1 MGNDIRTPPAIDLI
15 REKRIDGALS
25 VPRFYEAGDHML
37 GLGKSFSPHNITIR
51 PDIDALKVTQPDTQQ
66 KVGGEFSFD
75 VEVLEESSARSWDK
89 AFDLKVSA
97 RYLKSKVQASY
108 SNREELDLSHRSLTI
123 AIKAIGLFGRR
134 YIKIDSLSEEAKRVL
149 DEEKMSFVAKFGS
162 HYIQAVDVGGFVAAY
177 LTLENVSEESKRQI
191 KKAASLGLGF
201 GSFGASVSSAFSDV
215 VQKAMKKTRA
225 TIDVRTLHTAPP
237 VEIINALSG
246 PVGENDLLQSKLDNL
261 GSSVEIITNE
271 YAGEIR
277 YYPSSL
283 AGIDQR
289 IANLQKWSDNKEK
302 AIQKVWDLH
311 YNATRDA
318 LALQQFVEKK
328 GIFYELVPEMRNS
341 SFVHFKGIELVEE
354 EEKNAAAVNHI
365 NIYQNELEEVH
376 RNLLQDPTSL
386 VPPLPNKN
394 YTVMFDYPDYEYVAD
409 ALEARTELPSV
420 RLYTDIKMQDGT
432 RIVATDRETELLLS
446 TVRSNRFEKV
456 VRLYPE
462 AVSFKCW
469 MTIVGLTGLQIKT
482 VWRTSSGTETIRD
495 TNLDAG
501 FGSLFA
507 GGYELGYWAG
517 IEEEY
522 IDFFSRF
529 RGDWM
534 VSAGYQF
541 RDRVGRFQEFEWLTA
556 NFSVSNDGVL
566 RGSLSVSSREVY
578 AVIPIR

>member
-1 MGNDIRTPPAIDLI
+1 MESDVRTPPAIDLI
-15 REKRIDGALS
+15 RERRIDGELS

-37 GLGKSFSPHNITIR
+37 GLGKSFSPHNIMIR
-51 PDIDALKVTQPDTQQ
+51 PDIDALDVTQPDTTE

-75 VEVLEESSARSWDK
+75 VEVLDESSAKSWDK

-108 SNREELDLSHRSLTI
+108 SNREELDLSSRSLTI

-134 YIKIDSLSEEAKRVL
+134 YIKINSLSEEAKRVL
-149 DEEKMSFVAKFGS
+149 DEETMRFVAMFGS

-191 KKAASLGLGF
+191 KRAASLGLGF

-237 VEIINALSG
+237 EEIINALSG
-246 PVGENDLLQSKLDNL
+246 PVGEKDLLQSKLNNL
-261 GSSVEIITNE
+261 GSSVKIITNE
-271 YAGEIR
+271 YAGATR

-283 AGIDQR
+283 AGVDPK
-289 IANLQKWSDNKEK
+289 IAPLQKWSDYKEK
-302 AIQKVWDLH
+302 AVQKVWSLH
-311 YNATRDA
+311 YNATRDI
-318 LALQQFVEKK
+318 LALEQFVEKA
-328 GIFYELVPEMRNS
+328 GIFYELVPEMRNT
-341 SFVHFKGIELVEE
+341 SFIHFKGIDLVEE
-354 EEKNAAAVNHI
+354 GKQHAAAVDHI
-365 NIYQNELEEVH
+365 DVYRKELEKVH
-376 RNLLQDPTSL
+376 RILLEEPSSS
-386 VPPLPNKN
+386 VPPLPSKN
-394 YTVMFDYPDYEYVAD
+394 YTVTSNYPDYEYVAD
-409 ALEARTELPSV
+409 ALEETTALPTVRFRTE
-420 RLYTDIKMQDGT
+420 IEMQDGVRT
-432 RIVATDRETELLLS
+432 IATDRETELLLS
-446 TVRSNRFEKV
+446 TVRSNRFDTL
-456 VRLYPE
+456 VRLYPK

-482 VWRTSSGTETIRD
+482 VWRTSSGTESIRD

-501 FGSLFA
+501 DGSLFA
-507 GGYELGYWAG
+507 GGDELGYWGG

-522 IDFFSRF
+522 IDFLSGF
-529 RGDWM
+529 RGDWT

-556 NFSVSNDGVL
+556 NFSVSKDGAL

>member
-1 MGNDIRTPPAIDLI
+1 MERDISTPPDIDLI
-15 REKRIDGALS
+15 RERRIDVDLS
-25 VPRFYEAGDHML
+25 IPRFYEAGDHML

-51 PDIDALKVTQPDTQQ
+51 PDIDALDVTQPDTTE

-75 VEVLEESSARSWDK
+75 VEVLDESSAKSWDK
-89 AFDLKVSA
+89 AFDIKVSA
-97 RYLKSKVQASY
+97 RYLKSKVKASY
-108 SNREELDLSHRSLTI
+108 SNREELDLSSRSLTI

-134 YIKIDSLSEEAKRVL
+134 YIKVDSLSKEAKRVL
-149 DEEKMSFVAKFGS
+149 DEEKMRFVTMFGS

-215 VQKAMKKTRA
+215 VQEAMKKTRA

-246 PVGENDLLQSKLDNL
+246 PIGEKDLLRSKLANL
-261 GSSVEIITNE
+261 GSSVGIITNE
-271 YAGEIR
+271 YAGVIR

-283 AGIDQR
+283 AGIDPR
-289 IANLQKWSDNKEK
+289 ITPLQKWSDDKEK
-302 AIQKVWDLH
+302 AVQKVWNLH
-311 YNATRDA
+311 YNATRDI

-328 GIFYELVPEMRNS
+328 GIFYELVPEMRNTP
-341 SFVHFKGIELVEE
+341 FIHFEGVELVEE
-354 EEKNAAAVNHI
+354 GKHNAAAVDYI
-365 NIYQNELEEVH
+365 DVYRNELEETH
-376 RNLLQDPTSL
+376 RSLLQDPNSL
-386 VPPLPNKN
+386 VSPLPSKN
-394 YTVMFDYPDYEYVAD
+394 YTVTFNYPDYEYVAD
-409 ALEARTELPSV
+409 ALEEHTTLPSI
-420 RLYTDIKMQDGT
+420 RLYTDIEMQDGGRT
-432 RIVATDRETELLLS
+432 IATDRETELLLS
-446 TVRSNRFEKV
+446 TERSNRFDTLI
-456 VRLYPE
+456 RLYPK

-482 VWRTSSGTETIRD
+482 VWRTSSGTESIRD

-501 FGSLFA
+501 TGSLFS
-507 GGYELGYWAG
+507 GGDEFGYWGG

-522 IDFFSRF
+522 IDFLSGF
-529 RGDWM
+529 RGDWT

-556 NFSVSNDGVL
+556 TFSVSKEGIL

-578 AVIPIR
+578 AVIPMR